1 MSYREMLTKLLST
14 IFFFYKYITT
24 PRDYSVISEELEY
37 TVDHDMSYMVEDDFW
52 LKESKDWEDGILDEY
67 YVDVTGKQFRHTIVP
82 QNVKNII
89 LRVKYYFNGK
99 RYTAISNDINFKPGQ
114 NEDTAMHFSI
124 PLSSAW
130 IVDHDD
136 KPMRDITE
144 KVKRYSG
151 PRNDFHGQKVP
162 LKDFL
167 FYEKDVLK
175 DKFPKIILSN
185 TLGMKKTLSTLDDF
199 TTNLQIP

>member
-1 MSYREMLTKLLST
+1 MLTKLLST

-24 PRDYSVISEELEY
+24 PRDYSIISEELEY
-37 TVDHDMSYMVEDDFW
+37 DIDHDMGYMVEDDFW
-52 LKESKDWEDGILDEY
+52 MEESKDWEDGILDEY
-67 YVDVTGKQFRHTIVP
+67 YVNVTGKQFRQTIVP
-82 QNVKNII
+82 QNVKNIT

-99 RYTAISNDINFKPGQ
+99 KYTAISSDINFKPGQ
-114 NEDTAMHFSI
+114 SEDTAMHFSI

-162 LKDFL
+162 LKHFL
-167 FYEKDVLK
+167 FYEEDVLR

>member
-1 MSYREMLTKLLST
+1 MLTKLLST

-67 YVDVTGKQFRHTIVP
+67 YVDVTGEQFRHTIIP

-89 LRVKYYFNGK
+89 LRVKYYFNGR

>member
-37 TVDHDMSYMVEDDFW
+37 TIDHDMSYMVEDEFW

-175 DKFPKIILSN
+175 DRFPKIILSN
-185 TLGMKKTLSTLDDF
+185 TLGMKKTLSTLDGF

>member
-1 MSYREMLTKLLST
+1 MLTKLLST

-24 PRDYSVISEELEY
+24 PRDYSIISEELEY
-37 TVDHDMSYMVEDDFW
+37 TIDHDMSYMVEDDFW

-89 LRVKYYFNGK
+89 LRMKYYFNGK

-175 DKFPKIILSN
+175 DRFPKIILSN

>member
-1 MSYREMLTKLLST
+1 MLTKLLSS
-14 IFFFYKYITT
+14 IFFFYKYIVT
-24 PRDYSVISEELEY
+24 PRDYTIISEELEY
-37 TVDHDMSYMVEDDFW
+37 VIDHDLDYMIEDDFW
-52 LKESKDWEDGILDEY
+52 MKESKDWEDGILDGY
-67 YVDVTGKQFRHTIVP
+67 YTNVTGMKFRKTIVP
-82 QNVKNII
+82 QNVKYTI

-99 RYTAISNDINFKPGQ
+99 KYTSISNDINFKPGQ
-114 NEDTAMHFSI
+114 GEDNAMHFSI

-162 LKDFL
+162 LEHFL
-167 FYEKDVLK
+167 FYDREVLK
-175 DKFPKIILSN
+175 DRFPKIILSN

>member
-1 MSYREMLTKLLST
+1 MLTKLLST

-37 TVDHDMSYMVEDDFW
+37 TIDHDMSYMVEDDFW

-67 YVDVTGKQFRHTIVP
+67 YVDVTGKQFRHTIIP

-124 PLSSAW
+124 CLLYTSDAA
-130 IVDHDD
+130 D
-136 KPMRDITE
+136 E
-144 KVKRYSG
+144 
-151 PRNDFHGQKVP
+151 
-162 LKDFL
+162 
-167 FYEKDVLK
+167 
-175 DKFPKIILSN
+175 
-185 TLGMKKTLSTLDDF
+185 
-199 TTNLQIP
+199 

>member
-1 MSYREMLTKLLST
+1 MLTKLLST

>member
-1 MSYREMLTKLLST
+1 MLTKLLSS
-14 IFFFYKYITT
+14 ILFFYKYIVT
-24 PRDYSVISEELEY
+24 PRDYTIISEELEY
-37 TVDHDMSYMVEDDFW
+37 VIDHDLDYMIEDDFW
-52 LKESKDWEDGILDEY
+52 MKESKDWEDGILDGY
-67 YVDVTGKQFRHTIVP
+67 YTNVTGMKFRKTIVP
-82 QNVKNII
+82 QNVKYTI

-99 RYTAISNDINFKPGQ
+99 KYMGISNDINFKPGHD
-114 NEDTAMHFSI
+114 EDNAMHFSI

-162 LKDFL
+162 LEHFL
-167 FYEKDVLK
+167 FYDRDVLK
-175 DKFPKIILSN
+175 ERFPKIILSN

>member
-1 MSYREMLTKLLST
+1 MITKLLSS
-14 IFFFYKYITT
+14 IFFFYKYIVT
-24 PRDYSVISEELEY
+24 PRDYTIISEELEY
-37 TVDHDMSYMVEDDFW
+37 VIDHDLDYMIEDDFW
-52 LKESKDWEDGILDEY
+52 VKESKDWEDGILDGY
-67 YVDVTGKQFRHTIVP
+67 YTNVTGMKFRKTIVP
-82 QNVKNII
+82 QNVKYTI

-99 RYTAISNDINFKPGQ
+99 KYTSISNDINFKPGQ
-114 NEDTAMHFSI
+114 GEDNAMHFSI

-162 LKDFL
+162 LEHFL
-167 FYEKDVLK
+167 FYDREVLK
-175 DKFPKIILSN
+175 ERFPKIILSN

>member
-37 TVDHDMSYMVEDDFW
+37 TIDHDMSYMVEDEFW

-175 DKFPKIILSN
+175 DRFPKIILSN

>member
-1 MSYREMLTKLLST
+1 MLTKLLST

-37 TVDHDMSYMVEDDFW
+37 TIDHDMSYMVEDDFW

-162 LKDFL
+162 LEHFL

-175 DKFPKIILSN
+175 DRFPKIILSS
-185 TLGMKKTLSTLDDF
+185 TIGMKKTLSTLDDF

>member
-1 MSYREMLTKLLST
+1 MLTKLLST
-14 IFFFYKYITT
+14 ILFFYKYITT
-24 PRDYSVISEELEY
+24 PRDYSIISEELEY
-37 TVDHDMSYMVEDDFW
+37 TIDHDMSYMVEDDFW

-175 DKFPKIILSN
+175 DRFPKIILSN

>member
-1 MSYREMLTKLLST
+1 MLTKLLSS
-14 IFFFYKYITT
+14 IFFFYKYLVT
-24 PRDYSVISEELEY
+24 PRDYSIISEELEY
-37 TVDHDMSYMVEDDFW
+37 AVDHDLDYLIEDDFW
-52 LKESKDWEDGILDEY
+52 MEESKDWEDEILDQY
-67 YVDVTGKQFRHTIVP
+67 YTNVTGKKFRHTIIP
-82 QNVKNII
+82 QNVKYTV

-99 RYTAISNDINFKPGQ
+99 KYIAISSDINFKPGQ
-114 NEDTAMHFSI
+114 GEDSAMHFSI
-124 PLSSAW
+124 PLSSAR

-162 LKDFL
+162 LEHFL
-167 FYEKDVLK
+167 FYDKDTLK
-175 DKFPKIILSN
+175 EKFPKITLSN

>member
-1 MSYREMLTKLLST
+1 MLTKLLSS
-14 IFFFYKYITT
+14 IFFFYKYIVT
-24 PRDYSVISEELEY
+24 PRDYTIISEELEY
-37 TVDHDMSYMVEDDFW
+37 VIDHDLDYMIEDDFW
-52 LKESKDWEDGILDEY
+52 MKESKDWEDGILDGY
-67 YVDVTGKQFRHTIVP
+67 YTNVTGMKFRKTIVP
-82 QNVKNII
+82 QNVKYII

-99 RYTAISNDINFKPGQ
+99 KYTSISNDINFKPGQ
-114 NEDTAMHFSI
+114 GEDSAMHFSI

-162 LKDFL
+162 LEHFL
-167 FYEKDVLK
+167 FYDREVLK
-175 DKFPKIILSN
+175 ERFPKIILSN

>member
-1 MSYREMLTKLLST
+1 MLTKLLST

-37 TVDHDMSYMVEDDFW
+37 TIDHDMSYMVEDDFW
-52 LKESKDWEDGILDEY
+52 LNESKDWEDGILDEY

-175 DKFPKIILSN
+175 DRFPKIILSN

-199 TTNLQIP
+199 TTNLQLP

>member
-1 MSYREMLTKLLST
+1 MLTKLLSS
-14 IFFFYKYITT
+14 IFFFYKYIVT
-24 PRDYSVISEELEY
+24 PRDYTIISEELEY
-37 TVDHDMSYMVEDDFW
+37 VIDHDLDYMIEDDFW
-52 LKESKDWEDGILDEY
+52 VKESKDWEDEILDGY
-67 YVDVTGKQFRHTIVP
+67 YTNVTGMKFRKTIVP
-82 QNVKNII
+82 QNVKYTI

-99 RYTAISNDINFKPGQ
+99 KYTSISNDINFKPGQ
-114 NEDTAMHFSI
+114 GEDNAMHFSI

-162 LKDFL
+162 LEHFL
-167 FYEKDVLK
+167 FYDREVLK
-175 DKFPKIILSN
+175 ERFPKIILSN

>member
-1 MSYREMLTKLLST
+1 MLTKLLST
-14 IFFFYKYITT
+14 IFLFYKYMTT
-24 PRDYSVISEELEY
+24 PRDYAIISEDLEY
-37 TVDHDMSYMVEDDFW
+37 AIDPDIDYMIEDDFW
-52 LKESKDWEDGILDEY
+52 LKESKDWEDDILTEY
-67 YVDVTGKQFRHTIVP
+67 YTTVTGKDFRHTVIP
-82 QNVKNII
+82 QNVKYVI

-99 RYTAISNDINFKPGQ
+99 RYTAISNDINFKPGE
-114 NEDTAMHFSI
+114 NESNSMHFSI

-151 PRNDFHGQKVP
+151 PRNDFHGQNVS
-162 LKDFL
+162 LEHFL
-167 FYEKDVLK
+167 FYERDILK
-175 DKFPKIILSN
+175 DRFPKIILSN

-199 TTNLQIP
+199 TTDLQIP

>member
-1 MSYREMLTKLLST
+1 MLTKLLSS
-14 IFFFYKYITT
+14 IFFFYKYLVT
-24 PRDYSVISEELEY
+24 PRDYSIISEELEY
-37 TVDHDMSYMVEDDFW
+37 AVDHDLDYLIEDDFW
-52 LKESKDWEDGILDEY
+52 MEESKDWKDEILDQY
-67 YVDVTGKQFRHTIVP
+67 YTNVTSKKFRHTIIP
-82 QNVKNII
+82 QNVKYTI

-99 RYTAISNDINFKPGQ
+99 KYIAISSDINFRPGQ
-114 NEDTAMHFSI
+114 GEDSAMHFSI

-151 PRNDFHGQKVP
+151 PRNDFHGQKVS
-162 LKDFL
+162 LEHFL
-167 FYEKDVLK
+167 FYDKDTLK
-175 DKFPKIILSN
+175 EKFPKIILSN

>member
-1 MSYREMLTKLLST
+1 MITKLLSS
-14 IFFFYKYITT
+14 IFFFYKYLVT
-24 PRDYSVISEELEY
+24 PRDYSIITEELEY
-37 TVDHDMSYMVEDDFW
+37 AVDHDLDYLIEDDFW
-52 LKESKDWEDGILDEY
+52 MEESKDWKDEILDQY
-67 YVDVTGKQFRHTIVP
+67 YTDVTGKKFRHTIIP
-82 QNVKNII
+82 QNVKYTI

-99 RYTAISNDINFKPGQ
+99 KYIAISSDINFKPGQ
-114 NEDTAMHFSI
+114 GEDTAMHFSI
-124 PLSSAW
+124 PLSSAQ

-162 LKDFL
+162 LEHFL
-167 FYEKDVLK
+167 FYDKETLK
-175 DKFPKIILSN
+175 DKFPKIILLN